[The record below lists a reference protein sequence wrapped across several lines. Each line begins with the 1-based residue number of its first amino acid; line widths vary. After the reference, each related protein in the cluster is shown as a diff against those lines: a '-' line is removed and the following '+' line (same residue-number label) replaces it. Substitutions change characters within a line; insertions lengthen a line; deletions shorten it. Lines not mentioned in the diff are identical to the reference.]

1 MPNWNGPVSSLPGYK
16 AKTEAGA
23 MCDDHPERS
32 SVATIQGETDSM
44 GCEFIEMCS
53 ECYEKYKGHKE
64 EAREIFS
71 ICDWCNGN
79 QKGCSPTRDYE
90 EGTSGP
96 VYNVCPGCRQRK
108 SEEAQAELD
117 EDY

>member
-1 MPNWNGPVSSLPGYK
+1 MAYLPGQVLK
-16 AKTEAGA
+16 PEPGA
-23 MCDDHPERS
+23 TCETHPEKL
-32 SVATIQGETDSM
+32 SVKRIVGETDSF
-44 GCEFIEMCS
+44 GSEFIEMCS
-53 ECYEKYKGHKE
+53 ECYEKYKGYKE
-64 EAREIFS
+64 EARESFS
-71 ICDWCNGN
+71 ICDWCKGN